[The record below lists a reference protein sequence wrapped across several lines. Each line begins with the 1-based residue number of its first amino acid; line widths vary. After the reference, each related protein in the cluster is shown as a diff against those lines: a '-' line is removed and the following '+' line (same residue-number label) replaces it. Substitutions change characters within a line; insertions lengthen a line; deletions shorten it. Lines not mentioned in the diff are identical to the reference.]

1 MGGAMAAGCA
11 HFASGVDA
19 DGPAREPSDRRYAP
33 LCRNVV
39 EQQRVRLLYGA
50 PRFARRACGSGVS
63 VGTTRLSSHEVA
75 SLWHLPIA
83 LEDQQRLAAQ
93 RTSRRAVLLL
103 QLREAAE
110 LTAALQQ
117 VED

>member
-39 EQQRVRLLYGA
+39 EQQRVRLLYGD

-63 VGTTRLSSHEVA
+63 VGTTRLSSHEGRGADWRLSFPSSCVVVA
-75 SLWHLPIA
+75 SL
-83 LEDQQRLAAQ
+83 DRLGGPAAT
-93 RTSRRAVLLL
+93 RGPAN
-103 QLREAAE
+103 
-110 LTAALQQ
+110 
-117 VED
+117 